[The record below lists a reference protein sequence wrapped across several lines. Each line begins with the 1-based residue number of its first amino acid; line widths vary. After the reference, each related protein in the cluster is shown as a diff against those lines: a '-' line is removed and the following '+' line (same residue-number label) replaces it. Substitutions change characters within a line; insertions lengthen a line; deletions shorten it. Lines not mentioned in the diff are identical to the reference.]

1 MASTDEG
8 QHEGNAIEG
17 CIASCSAPLID
28 DRKRNW
34 AEDAVLALV
43 RSWREVE
50 REGRREGE
58 KASQF
63 TERICAAYKAVVKG
77 SPRSPK
83 AIDDKMQALKEMYR
97 FICDFNGNRIQGSTA
112 KPGWTYHRIK
122 SPNISQRVFDA
133 MDSFLSG
140 QADTSPLR
148 SSFSA
153 SVRLAAED
161 TQCSSP
167 DALFGDDRDTEN
179 TEKDPHNTGR
189 KSGKRKRTDK
199 YEQLRD
205 VLEERSQIV
214 LAQARELHDQDLR
227 ERRQQH
233 SEHMAL
239 LRELLSAFQR
249 SSGSN
254 DK

>member
-1 MASTDEG
+1 
-8 QHEGNAIEG
+8 
-17 CIASCSAPLID
+17 
-28 DRKRNW
+28 
-34 AEDAVLALV
+34 
-43 RSWREVE
+43 
-50 REGRREGE
+50 
-58 KASQF
+58 
-63 TERICAAYKAVVKG
+63 
-77 SPRSPK
+77 
-83 AIDDKMQALKEMYR
+83 
-97 FICDFNGNRIQGSTA
+97 
-112 KPGWTYHRIK
+112 
-122 SPNISQRVFDA
+122 

-140 QADTSPLR
+140 QADTSLLR

-239 LRELLSAFQR
+239 LREFLGAFQR

>member
-34 AEDAVLALV
+34 AEDAVLAPV

-112 KPGWTYHRIK
+112 KPGW
-122 SPNISQRVFDA
+122 FD
-133 MDSFLSG
+133 LTK
-140 QADTSPLR
+140 Q
-148 SSFSA
+148 
-153 SVRLAAED
+153 
-161 TQCSSP
+161 
-167 DALFGDDRDTEN
+167 
-179 TEKDPHNTGR
+179 EK
-189 KSGKRKRTDK
+189 K
-199 YEQLRD
+199 
-205 VLEERSQIV
+205 
-214 LAQARELHDQDLR
+214 
-227 ERRQQH
+227 
-233 SEHMAL
+233 
-239 LRELLSAFQR
+239 
-249 SSGSN
+249 
-254 DK
+254 

>member
-34 AEDAVLALV
+34 AEGAVLAPV

-97 FICDFNGNRIQGSTA
+97 
-112 KPGWTYHRIK
+112 TYHRIK

-205 VLEERSQIV
+205 VLKERSQIV